1 MREHRVIRILL
12 SAHPYLVKMSELT
25 AQLGLSERTV
35 RDIIRALERSGEHHG
50 FRIKMIR
57 GQGYQLHVVD
67 ESSFAH
73 YQEQGQFNSSL
84 IDPDNKE
91 DRQRYLLFYMLQSNS
106 FTSMEKLAE
115 QMGISRS
122 TIISDLKEVEQRLAN
137 FSLILNRRAHY
148 GMRIE
153 GEEQNYRRAFSH
165 FVLNNSEFIKPAEE
179 FEQFQREFDADGL
192 QAYLLQVLRE
202 KELKISDVFLN
213 NIVTHLFILLYRV
226 TKHNFIVS
234 GQTMPKT
241 PEPLYRDIAVKVAAW
256 IHKFYE
262 ISLPNDEI
270 DYLALHI
277 SGKTVMEHV
286 SAEKKEQLREG
297 ISTILQRLDKE
308 FLTSFDE
315 DEHLREALLLH
326 MFPLLNRL
334 YYNLQLNNPL
344 VEDVYSQYAN
354 VFVISFRFAEIIEEE
369 YGFRMSRDEAGYV
382 ALHFATHL
390 ERMKQ
395 RKLEQ
400 FKRIAVICSTGGGSA
415 QLIRLKLESVFP
427 NASVI
432 TASENEMDD
441 IVTKPIDL
449 ILTTVPLEEHII
461 TDKPVI
467 HIKHLLDD
475 SEIHRIKEIIAIQ
488 INHSQ
493 PSYKFIDFKELF
505 RPELFHLSESDNY
518 IELLTNCCEE
528 IVQYGFAEKEFVEQ
542 VIARERK
549 FTTIYTNGVAGPHPM
564 RMSGIKDCIN
574 VTLLQKPIMNE
585 GKQVQF
591 IFVINLRAGQLFLHK
606 EISKLL
612 LMMMEKDEIRKAL
625 LQVRSFEQFM
635 IEIEKLL

>member
-1 MREHRVIRILL
+1 
-12 SAHPYLVKMSELT
+12 MSELI
-25 AQLGLSERTV
+25 AEIGLSERTV
-35 RDIIRALERSGEHHG
+35 RDIIRSLEKSGEQQG

-57 GQGYQLHVVD
+57 GQGYMLQIED
-67 ESSFAH
+67 EASFAC
-73 YQEQGQFNSSL
+73 YQEKGQFKSNL
-84 IDPDNKE
+84 IDLDNKE
-91 DRQRYLLFYMLQSNS
+91 DRQRYLLFYLLQNNS
-106 FTSMEKLAE
+106 FTSMEKLADE
-115 QMGISRS
+115 MGISRS
-122 TIISDLKEVEQRLAN
+122 TVVSDLKEVEQRLAH
-137 FSLILNRRAHY
+137 FSLTLNRRAHY

-153 GEEQNYRRAFSH
+153 GDEQNYRKAFSH
-165 FVLNNSEFIKPAEE
+165 FVLNNSEFIKPAVE
-179 FEQFQREFDADGL
+179 FEQFQQEFNSDEL
-192 QAYLLQVLRE
+192 RSYLLQVLRE

-213 NIVTHLFILLYRV
+213 NIVTHIFILLFRV
-226 TKHNFIVS
+226 TKNNFIVA
-234 GQTMPKT
+234 GQKMPKT
-241 PEPLYRDIAVKVAAW
+241 PEPLYRDIAQKIAAW
-256 IHKFYE
+256 IYKFYE
-262 ISLPNDEI
+262 ISLPSDEI

-277 SGKTVMEHV
+277 SGKTIMEHI
-286 SAEKKEQLREG
+286 SADKKKQLKEG
-297 ISTILQRLDKE
+297 ISSILQRLDEE
-308 FLTSFDE
+308 FLTSFNE

-369 YGFRMSRDEAGYV
+369 YGFWMSRDESGYV

-432 TASENEMDD
+432 TASENEMDE
-441 IVTKPIDL
+441 IAKKPIDL
-449 ILTTVPLEEHII
+449 ILTTVPLEMDI

-475 SEIHRIKEIIAIQ
+475 SEVHRIKEIIAIQ
-488 INHSQ
+488 INHTQ

-505 RPELFHLSESDNY
+505 RPELFHLNGPDQY
-518 IELLTNCCEE
+518 MDLLTERCEE
-528 IVQYGFAEKEFVEQ
+528 IVQYGFAEAEFVEQ
-542 VIARERK
+542 VLVREEK
-549 FTTIYTNGVAGPHPM
+549 FTTIYTHGVAGPHPM
-564 RMSGIKDCIN
+564 RMSAIKDCIN
-574 VTLLQKPIMNE
+574 VTILPKPIVSE
-585 GKQVQF
+585 GKSAQF

-612 LMMMEKDEIRKAL
+612 LLMMEKEEIRKAL
-625 LQVRSFEQFM
+625 AQVTSFEQFM
-635 IEIEKLL
+635 KEIENLL

>member
-1 MREHRVIRILL
+1 MRELRVINILL
-12 SAHPYLVKMSELT
+12 SAYPYPVKMSELI
-25 AQLGLSERTV
+25 AEIGLSERTV
-35 RDIIRALERSGEHHG
+35 RDIIRSLEKSGEQYG

-57 GQGYQLHVVD
+57 GQGYLLQIED
-67 ESSFAH
+67 EASFER
-73 YQEQGQFNSSL
+73 YQEQGHFKSSM
-84 IDPDNKE
+84 IDLDNKE
-91 DRQRYLLFYMLQSNS
+91 DRQRYLLFYLLQNNS
-106 FTSMEKLAE
+106 FTSMEKLADE
-115 QMGISRS
+115 MGISRS
-122 TIISDLKEVEQRLAN
+122 TVVSDLKEVEQRLAH
-137 FSLILNRRAHY
+137 FSLTLNRRAHY

-153 GEEQNYRRAFSH
+153 GDEQNYRKAFSH

-179 FEQFQREFDADGL
+179 FEQFQREFNSDEL
-192 QAYLLQVLRE
+192 RSYLLQVLRE

-213 NIVTHLFILLYRV
+213 NIVTHIFILLFRV
-226 TKHNFIVS
+226 TKNNFIVT
-234 GQTMPKT
+234 GQKLPKT
-241 PEPLYRDIAVKVAAW
+241 PEPLYRDIAQKIAAW
-256 IHKFYE
+256 IYKFYE
-262 ISLPNDEI
+262 ISLPSDEI

-277 SGKTVMEHV
+277 SGKTIMEHISV
-286 SAEKKEQLREG
+286 DKKKQLKEG
-297 ISTILQRLDKE
+297 ISSILQRLDEE
-308 FLTSFDE
+308 FLTSFNE

-369 YGFRMSRDEAGYV
+369 YGFWMSRDEAGYV

-432 TASENEMDD
+432 TASENEMDE
-441 IVTKPIDL
+441 IAKKPIDL
-449 ILTTVPLEEHII
+449 ILTTVPLEMDI

-475 SEIHRIKEIIAIQ
+475 SEVHRIKEIIAIQ
-488 INHSQ
+488 INHTQ
-493 PSYKFIDFKELF
+493 PSYKFIDFRELF
-505 RPELFHLSESDNY
+505 RPELFHLNGPDQYMN
-518 IELLTNCCEE
+518 LLTERCEE
-528 IVQYGFAEKEFVEQ
+528 IVQYGFAEAEFIEQ
-542 VIARERK
+542 VLVREEK
-549 FTTIYTNGVAGPHPM
+549 FTTIYTHGVAGPHPM
-564 RMSGIKDCIN
+564 RMSAIKDCIN
-574 VTLLQKPIMNE
+574 VTILPKPIVNE
-585 GKQVQF
+585 GKSAQF

-612 LMMMEKDEIRKAL
+612 LLMMEKDEIRKAL
-625 LQVRSFEQFM
+625 AQVTSFEQFM
-635 IEIEKLL
+635 KEIENLL

>member
-1 MREHRVIRILL
+1 MREHRVINILL
-12 SAHPYLVKMSELT
+12 SAQHHPVKMNEFI
-25 AQLGLSERTV
+25 AELGLSERTV
-35 RDIIRALERSGEHHG
+35 RDIIRSLEKSGIQHG
-50 FRIKMIR
+50 FRMKVIR
-57 GQGYQLHVVD
+57 GQGYQLQIVD
-67 ESSFAH
+67 ESKFRQYH
-73 YQEQGQFNSSL
+73 EQGRFDSRL
-84 IDPDNKE
+84 LDPDNKE
-91 DRQRYLLFYMLQSNS
+91 DRQRYLLFYLLQNNS
-106 FTSMEKLAE
+106 YTTMEKLAT

-122 TIISDLKEVEQRLAN
+122 TIISDLKEVEHRLAN
-137 FSLILNRRAHY
+137 FSLTLNRRVYH

-153 GEEQNYRRAFSH
+153 GDEQNYRKAFSH
-165 FVLNNSEFIKPAEE
+165 FVLNNNEFIMPSAE
-179 FEQFQREFDADGL
+179 FEQFQREFDTNRL
-192 QAYLLQVLRE
+192 QNYLLQVLKE

-234 GQTMPKT
+234 GQKMPKT
-241 PEPLYRDIAVKVAAW
+241 PEPLYRDIAAKIAVW

-262 ISLPNDEI
+262 ISLPSDEI

-277 SGKTVMEHV
+277 SGKTSTEHF
-286 SAEKKEQLREG
+286 SHEKKKQLREG
-297 ISTILQRLDKE
+297 ISAILQRLDKE

-334 YYNLQLNNPL
+334 YYNLQLTNPL

-369 YGFRMSRDEAGYV
+369 YGFQMSRDEAGYV

-395 RKLEQ
+395 RRLEQ

-415 QLIRLKLESVFP
+415 QLIRLRLESIFP

-432 TASENEMDD
+432 TASENEMDE
-441 IVTKPIDL
+441 ISSKPVDL
-449 ILTTVPLEEHII
+449 ILTTVPLEHHIA
-461 TDKPVI
+461 DKPVI

-475 SEIHRIKEIIAIQ
+475 SEVQRIKETIAIQ

-493 PSYKFIDFKELF
+493 PSYKIMDFKELF
-505 RPELFHLSESDNY
+505 QPEFFHLSGPKDY
-518 IELLTNCCEE
+518 TELLTARCEE
-528 IVQYGFAEKEFVEQ
+528 IVQHGFAEQEFVEQ
-542 VIARERK
+542 VLVREQK

-564 RMSGIKDCIN
+564 RMSAIKDCIN
-574 VTLLQKPIMNE
+574 VTLLQKPITNHD
-585 GKQVQF
+585 KQAQF

-625 LQVRSFEQFM
+625 LQVTSFEQF
-635 IEIEKLL
+635 IKEIENLL

>member
-1 MREHRVIRILL
+1 MRELRVINILL
-12 SAHPYLVKMSELT
+12 SAYPYPVKMSELI
-25 AQLGLSERTV
+25 AEIGLSERTV
-35 RDIIRALERSGEHHG
+35 RDIIRSLEKSGEQYG

-57 GQGYQLHVVD
+57 GQGYLLQIED
-67 ESSFAH
+67 EASFER
-73 YQEQGQFNSSL
+73 YQEQGHFKSSM
-84 IDPDNKE
+84 IDLDNKE
-91 DRQRYLLFYMLQSNS
+91 DRQRYLLFYLLQNNS
-106 FTSMEKLAE
+106 FTSMEKLADE
-115 QMGISRS
+115 MGISRS
-122 TIISDLKEVEQRLAN
+122 TVVSDLKEVEQRLAH
-137 FSLILNRRAHY
+137 FSLTLNRRAHY

-153 GEEQNYRRAFSH
+153 GDEQNYRKAFSH

-179 FEQFQREFDADGL
+179 FEQFQREFNSDEL
-192 QAYLLQVLRE
+192 RSYLLQVLRE

-213 NIVTHLFILLYRV
+213 NIVTHIFILLFRV
-226 TKHNFIVS
+226 TKNNFIVT
-234 GQTMPKT
+234 GQKLPKT
-241 PEPLYRDIAVKVAAW
+241 PEPLYRDIAQKIAAW
-256 IHKFYE
+256 IYKFYE
-262 ISLPNDEI
+262 ISLPSDEI

-277 SGKTVMEHV
+277 SGKTIMEHISV
-286 SAEKKEQLREG
+286 DKKKQLKEG
-297 ISTILQRLDKE
+297 ISSILQRLDEE
-308 FLTSFDE
+308 FLTSFNE

-369 YGFRMSRDEAGYV
+369 YGFWMSRDEAGYV

-432 TASENEMDD
+432 TASENEMDE
-441 IVTKPIDL
+441 IAKKPIDL
-449 ILTTVPLEEHII
+449 ILTTVPLEMDI

-475 SEIHRIKEIIAIQ
+475 SEVHRIKEIIAIQ
-488 INHSQ
+488 INHTQ
-493 PSYKFIDFKELF
+493 PSYKFIDFRELF
-505 RPELFHLSESDNY
+505 RPELFHLNGPDQYMN
-518 IELLTNCCEE
+518 LLTERCEE
-528 IVQYGFAEKEFVEQ
+528 IVQYGFAEAEFIEQ
-542 VIARERK
+542 VLVREEK
-549 FTTIYTNGVAGPHPM
+549 FTTIYTHGVAGPHPM
-564 RMSGIKDCIN
+564 RMSAIKDCIN
-574 VTLLQKPIMNE
+574 VTILPKPIVNE
-585 GKQVQF
+585 GKSEQF

-612 LMMMEKDEIRKAL
+612 LLMMEKDEIRKAL
-625 LQVRSFEQFM
+625 AQVTSFEQFM
-635 IEIEKLL
+635 KEIENLL

>member
-1 MREHRVIRILL
+1 
-12 SAHPYLVKMSELT
+12 MSELI
-25 AQLGLSERTV
+25 AEIGLSERTV
-35 RDIIRALERSGEHHG
+35 RDIIRSLEKGGEQHG

-57 GQGYQLHVVD
+57 GQGYLLQIED
-67 ESSFAH
+67 EASFQR
-73 YQEQGQFNSSL
+73 YQEQGHFKSSL
-84 IDPDNKE
+84 IDLDNKE
-91 DRQRYLLFYMLQSNS
+91 DRQRYLLFYLLQNNS
-106 FTSMEKLAE
+106 FTSMEKLADE
-115 QMGISRS
+115 MGISRS
-122 TIISDLKEVEQRLAN
+122 TVVSDLKEVEQRLAH
-137 FSLILNRRAHY
+137 FSLTLNRRAHY

-153 GEEQNYRRAFSH
+153 GDEQNYRKAFSH

-179 FEQFQREFDADGL
+179 FEQFQREFNSDEL
-192 QAYLLQVLRE
+192 RSYLLQVLRE

-213 NIVTHLFILLYRV
+213 NIVTHIFILLFRV
-226 TKHNFIVS
+226 TKNNLIVA
-234 GQTMPKT
+234 GQKMPKT
-241 PEPLYRDIAVKVAAW
+241 PEHLYRGIAQKIATW
-256 IHKFYE
+256 IYKFYE
-262 ISLPNDEI
+262 ISLPSDEI

-277 SGKTVMEHV
+277 SGKTIMEHI
-286 SAEKKEQLREG
+286 SADKKKQLREG
-297 ISTILQRLDKE
+297 ISSILQRLDEE
-308 FLTSFDE
+308 FLTSFNE

-369 YGFRMSRDEAGYV
+369 YGFWMSRDEAGYV

-432 TASENEMDD
+432 TASENEMDE
-441 IVTKPIDL
+441 IAKKPIDL
-449 ILTTVPLEEHII
+449 ILTTVPLEMDI

-475 SEIHRIKEIIAIQ
+475 SEVHRIKEIIAIQ
-488 INHSQ
+488 INHTQ

-505 RPELFHLSESDNY
+505 RPELFHLDGPDQY
-518 IELLTNCCEE
+518 MDLLTERCEE
-528 IVQYGFAEKEFVEQ
+528 IVQYGFAEAEFVEQ
-542 VIARERK
+542 VLVREEK
-549 FTTIYTNGVAGPHPM
+549 FTTIYTHGVAGPHPM
-564 RMSGIKDCIN
+564 RMSAIKDCIN
-574 VTLLQKPIMNE
+574 VTILPKPIVSE
-585 GKQVQF
+585 GKSAQF

-612 LMMMEKDEIRKAL
+612 LLMMEKDEIRKAL
-625 LQVRSFEQFM
+625 AQVTSFEQFM
-635 IEIEKLL
+635 KEIENLL

>member
-1 MREHRVIRILL
+1 MRELRVINILL
-12 SAHPYLVKMSELT
+12 SAYPYPVKMSELI
-25 AQLGLSERTV
+25 AEIGLSERTV
-35 RDIIRALERSGEHHG
+35 RDIIRSLEKSGEQQG

-57 GQGYQLHVVD
+57 GQGYMLQIED
-67 ESSFAH
+67 EASFAC
-73 YQEQGQFNSSL
+73 YQEKGQFKSNL
-84 IDPDNKE
+84 IDLDNKE
-91 DRQRYLLFYMLQSNS
+91 DRQRYLLFYLLQNNS
-106 FTSMEKLAE
+106 FTSMEKLADE
-115 QMGISRS
+115 MGISRS
-122 TIISDLKEVEQRLAN
+122 TVVSDLKEVEQRLAH
-137 FSLILNRRAHY
+137 FSLTLNRRAHY

-153 GEEQNYRRAFSH
+153 GDEQNYRKAFSH

-179 FEQFQREFDADGL
+179 FEQFQREFNRDEL
-192 QAYLLQVLRE
+192 KSYLLQVLRE

-213 NIVTHLFILLYRV
+213 NIVTHIFILLFRV
-226 TKHNFIVS
+226 TKNNFIVA
-234 GQTMPKT
+234 GQKMPKT
-241 PEPLYRDIAVKVAAW
+241 PEPLYRDIAQKIAAW
-256 IHKFYE
+256 IYKFYE
-262 ISLPNDEI
+262 ISLPSDEI

-277 SGKTVMEHV
+277 SGKTIMEHI
-286 SAEKKEQLREG
+286 SADKKKQLREG
-297 ISTILQRLDKE
+297 ISSILQRLDEE
-308 FLTSFDE
+308 FLTSFNE

-369 YGFRMSRDEAGYV
+369 YGFWMSRDESGYV

-432 TASENEMDD
+432 TASENEMDE
-441 IVTKPIDL
+441 IAKKPIDL
-449 ILTTVPLEEHII
+449 ILTTVPLEIDI

-475 SEIHRIKEIIAIQ
+475 SEVHRIKEIIAIQ
-488 INHSQ
+488 INHTQ

-505 RPELFHLSESDNY
+505 RPELFHLNGPDQY
-518 IELLTNCCEE
+518 MDLLTERCEE
-528 IVQYGFAEKEFVEQ
+528 IVQYGFAEAEFVEQ
-542 VIARERK
+542 VLVREEK
-549 FTTIYTNGVAGPHPM
+549 FTTIYTHGVAGPHPM
-564 RMSGIKDCIN
+564 RMSAIKDCIN
-574 VTLLQKPIMNE
+574 VTILPKPIVSE
-585 GKQVQF
+585 GKSAQF

-612 LMMMEKDEIRKAL
+612 LLMMEKEEIRKAL
-625 LQVRSFEQFM
+625 AQVTSFEQFM
-635 IEIEKLL
+635 KEIENLL

>member
-1 MREHRVIRILL
+1 MRELRVINILL
-12 SAHPYLVKMSELT
+12 SAHPYPVKMSELT
-25 AQLGLSERTV
+25 VELGLSERTV
-35 RDIIRALERSGEHHG
+35 RDVIRSLEKSGTQHG
-50 FRIKMIR
+50 FCIKMIR
-57 GQGYQLHVVD
+57 GQGYMLQIED
-67 ESSFAH
+67 EPSFER
-73 YQEQGQFNSSL
+73 YREQGHFKSSL
-84 IDPDNKE
+84 IDLDNKE
-91 DRQRYLLFYMLQSNS
+91 DRQRYLLFYLLQNNS
-106 FTSMEKLAE
+106 FTSMEKLADE
-115 QMGISRS
+115 MGISRS
-122 TIISDLKEVEQRLAN
+122 TVVSDLKEVEQRLAH
-137 FSLILNRRAHY
+137 FSLTLNRRAHY

-153 GEEQNYRRAFSH
+153 GDEQNYRKAFSH

-179 FEQFQREFDADGL
+179 FEQFQREFNGDEL
-192 QAYLLQVLRE
+192 RSYLLQVLRQ

-213 NIVTHLFILLYRV
+213 NIVTHIFILLFRV
-226 TKHNFIVS
+226 TKNNLIVA

-241 PEPLYRDIAVKVAAW
+241 PEPLYRDIAQKIAAW
-256 IHKFYE
+256 IYKFYE
-262 ISLPNDEI
+262 ISLPSDEI

-277 SGKTVMEHV
+277 SGKTIIEHI
-286 SAEKKEQLREG
+286 SADKKKQLREG
-297 ISTILQRLDKE
+297 ISSILQRLDEE
-308 FLTSFDE
+308 FLTSFNE

-369 YGFRMSRDEAGYV
+369 YGFWMSRDEAGYV

-432 TASENEMDD
+432 TASENEMDE
-441 IVTKPIDL
+441 IAKKPIDL
-449 ILTTVPLEEHII
+449 ILTTVPLETHI

-475 SEIHRIKEIIAIQ
+475 SEVHRIKEIIAIQ
-488 INHSQ
+488 INHTQ

-505 RPELFHLSESDNY
+505 RPELFHLDGPDQY
-518 IELLTNCCEE
+518 MDLLTVRCEE
-528 IVQYGFAEKEFVEQ
+528 IVQHGFAEAEFVEQ
-542 VIARERK
+542 VLVREEK
-549 FTTIYTNGVAGPHPM
+549 FTTIYTHGVAGPHPM
-564 RMSGIKDCIN
+564 RMSAIKDCIN
-574 VTLLQKPIMNE
+574 VTILPKPIVSE
-585 GKQVQF
+585 GKSAQF

-612 LMMMEKDEIRKAL
+612 LLMMEKEEIRKAL
-625 LQVRSFEQFM
+625 AQVTSFEQFM
-635 IEIEKLL
+635 KEIENLL

>member
-1 MREHRVIRILL
+1 MRELRVINILL
-12 SAHPYLVKMSELT
+12 SAHPYPVKMSELI
-25 AQLGLSERTV
+25 AEIGLSERTV
-35 RDIIRALERSGEHHG
+35 RDIIRSLEKSGEQHG

-57 GQGYQLHVVD
+57 GQGYLLQIED
-67 ESSFAH
+67 KASFER
-73 YQEQGQFNSSL
+73 YQEQGHFKSTL
-84 IDPDNKE
+84 IDLDNKE
-91 DRQRYLLFYMLQSNS
+91 DRQRYLLFYLLQNNS
-106 FTSMEKLAE
+106 FTSMEKLADE
-115 QMGISRS
+115 MGISRS
-122 TIISDLKEVEQRLAN
+122 TVVSDLKEVEQRLAH
-137 FSLILNRRAHY
+137 FSLTLNRRAHY

-153 GEEQNYRRAFSH
+153 GDEQNYRKAFSH

-179 FEQFQREFDADGL
+179 FEQFQREFNSDEL
-192 QAYLLQVLRE
+192 RAYLLQVLRE

-213 NIVTHLFILLYRV
+213 NIVTHIFILLFRV
-226 TKHNFIVS
+226 TKNNFIVA
-234 GQTMPKT
+234 GQKMPKT
-241 PEPLYRDIAVKVAAW
+241 PEPLYRDIAQKIAAW
-256 IHKFYE
+256 IFKFYE
-262 ISLPNDEI
+262 ISLPSDEI

-277 SGKTVMEHV
+277 SGKTIMEHI
-286 SAEKKEQLREG
+286 SADKKKQLREG
-297 ISTILQRLDKE
+297 ISSILQRLDEE
-308 FLTSFDE
+308 FLTSFNE

-369 YGFRMSRDEAGYV
+369 YGFWMSRDEAGYV

-432 TASENEMDD
+432 TASENEMDE
-441 IVTKPIDL
+441 IAKKPIDL
-449 ILTTVPLEEHII
+449 ILTTVPLETHI

-475 SEIHRIKEIIAIQ
+475 SEVHRIKEIITIQ
-488 INHSQ
+488 INHTQ

-505 RPELFHLSESDNY
+505 RPELFHLDGPDQY
-518 IELLTNCCEE
+518 MDLLTVRCEE
-528 IVQYGFAEKEFVEQ
+528 IVQHGFAEAEFVEQ
-542 VIARERK
+542 VLVREEK
-549 FTTIYTNGVAGPHPM
+549 FTTIYTHGVAGPHPM
-564 RMSGIKDCIN
+564 RMSAIKDCIN
-574 VTLLQKPIMNE
+574 VTILPKPIVSE
-585 GKQVQF
+585 GKSAQF

-612 LMMMEKDEIRKAL
+612 LLMMEKEEIRKAL
-625 LQVRSFEQFM
+625 AQVTSFEQFM
-635 IEIEKLL
+635 KEIENLL

>member
-1 MREHRVIRILL
+1 
-12 SAHPYLVKMSELT
+12 MSELI
-25 AQLGLSERTV
+25 AEIGLSERTV
-35 RDIIRALERSGEHHG
+35 RDIIRSLEKGGEQHG

-57 GQGYQLHVVD
+57 GQGYLLQIED
-67 ESSFAH
+67 EASFQR
-73 YQEQGQFNSSL
+73 YQEQGHFKSSL
-84 IDPDNKE
+84 IDLDNKE
-91 DRQRYLLFYMLQSNS
+91 DRQRYLLFYLLQNNS
-106 FTSMEKLAE
+106 FTSMEKLADE
-115 QMGISRS
+115 MGISRS
-122 TIISDLKEVEQRLAN
+122 TVVSDLKEVEQRLAH
-137 FSLILNRRAHY
+137 FSLTLNRRAHY

-153 GEEQNYRRAFSH
+153 GDEQNYRKAFSH

-179 FEQFQREFDADGL
+179 FEQFQREFNSDEL
-192 QAYLLQVLRE
+192 RSYLLQVLRE

-213 NIVTHLFILLYRV
+213 NIVTHIFILLFRV
-226 TKHNFIVS
+226 TKNNLIVA
-234 GQTMPKT
+234 GQKMPKT
-241 PEPLYRDIAVKVAAW
+241 PEHLYRDIAQKIATW
-256 IHKFYE
+256 IYKFYE
-262 ISLPNDEI
+262 ISLPSDEI

-277 SGKTVMEHV
+277 SGKTIMEHI
-286 SAEKKEQLREG
+286 SADKKKQLREG
-297 ISTILQRLDKE
+297 ISSILQRLDEE
-308 FLTSFDE
+308 FLTSFNE

-369 YGFRMSRDEAGYV
+369 YGFWMSRDEAGYV

-432 TASENEMDD
+432 TASENEMDE
-441 IVTKPIDL
+441 IAKKPIDL
-449 ILTTVPLEEHII
+449 ILTTVPLEMDI

-475 SEIHRIKEIIAIQ
+475 SEVHRIKEIIAIQ
-488 INHSQ
+488 INHTQ

-505 RPELFHLSESDNY
+505 RPELFHLDGPDQY
-518 IELLTNCCEE
+518 MDLLTERCEE
-528 IVQYGFAEKEFVEQ
+528 IVQYGFAEAEFVEQ
-542 VIARERK
+542 VLVREEK
-549 FTTIYTNGVAGPHPM
+549 FTTIYTHGVAGPHPM
-564 RMSGIKDCIN
+564 RMSAIKDCIN
-574 VTLLQKPIMNE
+574 VTILPKPIVSE
-585 GKQVQF
+585 GKSAQF

-612 LMMMEKDEIRKAL
+612 LLMMEKDEIRKAL
-625 LQVRSFEQFM
+625 AQVTSFEQFM
-635 IEIEKLL
+635 KEIENLL